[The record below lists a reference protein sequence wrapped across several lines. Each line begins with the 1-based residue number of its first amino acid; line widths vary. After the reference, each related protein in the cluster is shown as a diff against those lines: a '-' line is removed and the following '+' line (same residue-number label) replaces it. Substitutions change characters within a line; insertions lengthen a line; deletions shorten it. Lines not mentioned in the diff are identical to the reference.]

1 MKRQIDALPSDLSVI
16 DVDQFYGIEIGEFP
30 ARIAETALWMMDHIM
45 NNLLSDEFG
54 EIFARI
60 PIKKSPHIVCAD
72 ALEMDWSELLP
83 PDACS
88 YVFGNPPYLGAK
100 MQSRHQRAQVHRI
113 AMLGRK
119 LGTLDYVCA
128 WFIKAGDYVQSG
140 DARIG
145 FVATNSIT
153 EGEQVAQ
160 LWSVLFGR
168 CKLEIA
174 FAHRTFAWGS
184 DARGKAHVHVVILGL
199 DKRESIQAKKRLFSY
214 PDVESEPEESQH
226 TALSPYL
233 FDASGLPDHH
243 IVIRDES
250 RPINGM
256 RQLII
261 GSKPIDGGN
270 YIFDEEGLDK
280 FLQDEPQAESWIKP
294 YIGSREYLHGNKR
307 WILALHDA
315 PPEELARLPSV
326 RRRIAAV
333 RKFREESKS
342 GQTRNL
348 ALTPTLYHANVIP
361 NAPYLVIPETSSERR
376 EYAPM
381 GWLEPPTIPSNA
393 VKILMNATLT
403 DFALLTSSMHLAWL
417 RNIGGRLESR
427 YRYSIGVVYNTFPL
441 PPKPVNLSRLK
452 SVAQAVLE
460 ARSAHED
467 ATLAQ
472 LYDPDLMP
480 PDLRLAHLALDRAVD
495 KLPGSSPNKNVL
507 STCSCY
513 TKRCARHWMP

>member
-184 DARGKAHVHVVILGL
+184 DARGKAHVHVVIP
-199 DKRESIQAKKRLFSY
+199 K
-214 PDVESEPEESQH
+214 
-226 TALSPYL
+226 
-233 FDASGLPDHH
+233 
-243 IVIRDES
+243 IR
-250 RPINGM
+250 
-256 RQLII
+256 
-261 GSKPIDGGN
+261 
-270 YIFDEEGLDK
+270 
-280 FLQDEPQAESWIKP
+280 
-294 YIGSREYLHGNKR
+294 
-307 WILALHDA
+307 
-315 PPEELARLPSV
+315 V
-326 RRRIAAV
+326 RDFFGAGRFW
-333 RKFREESKS
+333 RKFTQKISNANF
-342 GQTRNL
+342 GLFQTR
-348 ALTPTLYHANVIP
+348 HI
-361 NAPYLVIPETSSERR
+361 
-376 EYAPM
+376 
-381 GWLEPPTIPSNA
+381 
-393 VKILMNATLT
+393 
-403 DFALLTSSMHLAWL
+403 
-417 RNIGGRLESR
+417 
-427 YRYSIGVVYNTFPL
+427 
-441 PPKPVNLSRLK
+441 
-452 SVAQAVLE
+452 
-460 ARSAHED
+460 
-467 ATLAQ
+467 
-472 LYDPDLMP
+472 
-480 PDLRLAHLALDRAVD
+480 
-495 KLPGSSPNKNVL
+495 
-507 STCSCY
+507 
-513 TKRCARHWMP
+513 